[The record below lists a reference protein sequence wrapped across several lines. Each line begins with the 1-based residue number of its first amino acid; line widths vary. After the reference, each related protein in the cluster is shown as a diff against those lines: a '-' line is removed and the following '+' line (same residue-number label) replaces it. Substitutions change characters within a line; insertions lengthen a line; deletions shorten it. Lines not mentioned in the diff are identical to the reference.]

1 MKAQHHGIKR
11 IINATKY
18 SSQGLAYAW
27 KNESAFREEVV
38 IGFFLVIAAFFLGDN
53 NIEIALLIG
62 SCFFVVI
69 TEIINSAIEAVVD
82 RTGSEHHKLSGAAK
96 DMGSAAVMIS
106 IALLLIIW
114 GLLLSN

>member
-1 MKAQHHGIKR
+1 MKAQHHGIRR
-11 IINATKY
+11 IIKATKY

-53 NIEIALLIG
+53 NIETALLIG
-62 SCFFVVI
+62 SCFLVVI
-69 TEIINSAIEAVVD
+69 AEIINSAIEAVVD
-82 RTGSEHHKLSGAAK
+82 RAGSEHNELAGAAK

-106 IALLLIIW
+106 IILLLIIW